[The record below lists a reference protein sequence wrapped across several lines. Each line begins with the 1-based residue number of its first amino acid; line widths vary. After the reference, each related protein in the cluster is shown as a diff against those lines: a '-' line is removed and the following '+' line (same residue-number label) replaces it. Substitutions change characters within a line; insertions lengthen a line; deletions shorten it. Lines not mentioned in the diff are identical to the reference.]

1 MVLPRRSIRGMETLS
16 DRVDVRSGC
25 LTRRAISVGS
35 AVLVV
40 VGVVGAF
47 AIPSG
52 PLITIDNRGLLGPFD
67 PAAPAPNS
75 GRGWLRFLVI
85 AIAIVMA
92 ILLRALD
99 PSRRR
104 RSLAWASG
112 VIVAAALILALL
124 YPTGPPDP
132 PPGRCWPGG
141 RLGPNAPECGV
152 YYSDH
157 QPGPTYMPFR
167 IGVILFGL
175 GGGLA
180 LLAARRKI
188 RVGEAVEPQAVEPV
202 TE

>member
-1 MVLPRRSIRGMETLS
+1 LS
-16 DRVDVRSGC
+16 DRVDVRSGS

-40 VGVVGAF
+40 AGVVGAF

-75 GRGWLRFLVI
+75 GRGWLRFLVL

-112 VIVAAALILALL
+112 VIVGAALILALV

-141 RLGPNAPECGV
+141 RLGPNAPECEV

-157 QPGPTYMPFR
+157 QPGPTYMPLR
-167 IGVILFGL
+167 IGFIVFGL

-180 LLAARRKI
+180 VLAARRRI
-188 RVGEAVEPQAVEPV
+188 RIGEQVRPPSSQAGR
-202 TE
+202 